1 MAPRDSGQRDPQEQE
16 LYELLTELD
25 RLEELLD
32 EMADLDVS
40 SREDAERRIAELNAR
55 VDALSNEHP

>member
-1 MAPRDSGQRDPQEQE
+1 MSPRGPANLDPDDQE
-16 LYELLTELD
+16 LYRLLTELD

-32 EMADLDVS
+32 EMADLDVA

-55 VDALSNEHP
+55 VDALSDQQP